1 MGASAPIGAFKSV
14 GAPMS
19 SKTLT
24 DVAARAAKPR
34 EKPYKLAAGGG
45 LYLEVMP
52 SGARYWRLK
61 HRFAAREKRLAMGV
75 YHGGLDRGGNRYR
88 ADFIACTLLWPLPP
102 NLSR

>member
-1 MGASAPIGAFKSV
+1 MGASAPNGAFKTV
-14 GAPMS
+14 DAPMV

-52 SGARYWRLK
+52 
-61 HRFAAREKRLAMGV
+61 RFAIWFLRTVKGPTALTPM
-75 YHGGLDRGGNRYR
+75 H
-88 ADFIACTLLWPLPP
+88 PHP
-102 NLSR
+102 